1 MPTGDL
7 MPDQQW
13 QSTACILCYV
23 NCGLEVQTDGRAIT
37 RVRGDRA
44 NARSQGYLC
53 QKAQRLSW
61 YGDHADRLT
70 TPLRRRADGT
80 HEPIAWETALAEIA
94 AKLNALRAEHGAD
107 AFAFYGGGGQGN
119 HLGGAYFTALRGALG
134 ATKHFNA
141 LSQEKTGDF
150 WVNGHLFGDQLC
162 HTAEDIEHTELLVVL
177 GCNPWMA
184 HGFQAARNAVNEIKK
199 TPGRRMIVIDPRR
212 TEVAEVAE
220 LHLQLRPGTD
230 AFLLAAMLAI
240 ILERGGEARAF
251 LAEHTVGW
259 EEVRS
264 ALARIASIDAWIAHA
279 GLARADVD
287 RAVDMI
293 LAAGSMV
300 VRVELGIQQSRH
312 STLNSYLE
320 KLLYLVTGNFGRRG
334 CNGLHTWLQ
343 PLFRSSPGERSPV
356 TGQEIIG
363 GLLPTNRFADEV
375 LTDDARRVRAVW
387 VDSNNPA
394 NTAADTTRFEAA
406 FRALELSVVVDVAYT
421 ETAALAD
428 YVLPASGQYEK
439 WEGTLFTF
447 EWPRNFFH
455 LRAPLFD
462 PLPGTLPEPEIY
474 TRLLRAMGDLPP
486 QGELAE
492 LVALAA
498 ENRGAMMKRAM
509 QMFGENPKLVPIA
522 PVLLYATLGPTL
534 PEGAAAAAP
543 LWAACH
549 RTVMEHTGAVQ
560 RALDTALAPPALG
573 EALFAEVLASRS
585 GFVFTAHEYEEIFA
599 LVKHPDGKVR
609 LAIPALLDWLG
620 RLDPAAETDDPAYPF
635 TLVAGQRRMH
645 NANQI
650 FRDPGWRKSDP
661 DGALRVHPDDLAALG
676 GRDGGWMAVATKTGR
691 LVTRVEADASMRC
704 GLVALPHGYGQSY
717 PDGQGGRIVD
727 GPRLNLITAHDDCD
741 PIAATPY
748 HKNVAVR
755 LTPVVGAEADD
766 AESRSR
772 RVRALAAASTA
783 RADARRAVP
792 A

>member
-1 MPTGDL
+1 
-7 MPDQQW
+7 MPDQPW
-13 QSTACILCYV
+13 KSTACILCYV
-23 NCGLEVQTDGRAIT
+23 NCGLEVQTEGRAIT
-37 RVRGDRA
+37 RVRGDRG

-80 HEPIAWETALAEIA
+80 HEPIAWETAFTEIA
-94 AKLNALRAEHGAD
+94 ARLNGLRAEHGGD

-119 HLGGAYFTALRGALG
+119 HLGGAYFAALAGALG
-134 ATKHFNA
+134 TTKHFNA

-150 WVNGHLFGDQLC
+150 WVNGRLFGDQLC

-199 TPGRRMIVIDPRR
+199 APGRRMIVIDPRR
-212 TEVAEVAE
+212 TEVADVAD

-230 AFLLAAMLAI
+230 AFLLSAILAI
-240 ILERGGEARAF
+240 ILQRRGEATDF
-251 LAEHTVGW
+251 LAAHTVGFP
-259 EEVRS
+259 EVRD
-264 ALARIASIDAWIAHA
+264 ALRRVSVDAWIAHA
-279 GLARADVD
+279 GVARAAVE

-320 KLLYLVTGNFGRRG
+320 KLLYLVTGHFGRRG

-343 PLFRSSPGERSPV
+343 PLFRSSRGERSPV

-375 LTDDARRVRAVW
+375 LTDDPRRVRAVW

-394 NTAADTTRFEAA
+394 NTAADTRRFERA

-455 LRAPLFD
+455 LRAPLFE

-486 QGELAE
+486 QEDLAE

-498 ENRGAMMKRAM
+498 EQRGAMMKRAM
-509 QMFGENPKLVPIA
+509 EMFGENPRLVPIA
-522 PVLLYATLGPTL
+522 AVLLYATLGPSL
-534 PEGAAAAAP
+534 PDGAAAAAP

-549 RTVMEHTGAVQ
+549 RTVMEHTRAVQ
-560 RALDTALAPPALG
+560 RALDTTLAPPALG
-573 EALFAEVLASRS
+573 EALFAKVLASRS
-585 GFVFTAHEYEEIFA
+585 GFVFTAHEHDEIFQ
-599 LVKHPDGKVR
+599 LVKHDDGKLH
-609 LAIPALLDWLG
+609 LAIPELLDWLG
-620 RLDPAAETDDPAYPF
+620 RLDPTADAADPAYPF

-650 FRDPGWRKSDP
+650 FRDPGWRKSDH
-661 DGALRVHPDDLAALG
+661 DGALRVHPDDVAALG
-676 GRDGGWMAVATKTGR
+676 GQDGGWMEVATKTGR
-691 LVTRVEADASMRC
+691 LVTRVEADASMRR

-766 AESRSR
+766 AETRSR
-772 RVRALAAASTA
+772 RVRALAAASAA
-783 RADARRAVP
+783 RAEARRALS

>member
-1 MPTGDL
+1 
-7 MPDQQW
+7 MPDQSWKQ
-13 QSTACILCYV
+13 TACILCYV
-23 NCGLEVQTDGRAIT
+23 NCGLEVTTEGR
-37 RVRGDRA
+37 RFVKVRGDRA
-44 NARSQGYLC
+44 NTRSDGYLC
-53 QKAQRLSW
+53 QKAQRLQW

-70 TPLRRRADGT
+70 TPLRRRPDGT
-80 HEPIAWETALAEIA
+80 HEPISWETAFAEIA
-94 AKLNALRAEHGAD
+94 AKLNALRDAHGPE

-119 HLGGAYFTALRGALG
+119 HLGGAYFSALRGAVGTVKL
-134 ATKHFNA
+134 FNA

-150 WVNGHLFGDQLC
+150 WVNGRLYGDQLC

-199 TPGRRMIVIDPRR
+199 APDRKMIVIDPRR
-212 TEVAEVAE
+212 TEVADVAE

-230 AFLLAAMLAI
+230 AFLLSAMLAL
-240 ILERGGEARAF
+240 ILRRGGEA
-251 LAEHTVGW
+251 AEFIARRTLGF
-259 EEVRS
+259 EEVRDVL
-264 ALARIASIDAWIAHA
+264 LAVPVESWVAHSGVA
-279 GLARADVD
+279 MADVE
-287 RAVDMI
+287 RAVEMI
-293 LAAGSMV
+293 LAATSMV

-320 KLLYLVTGNFGRRG
+320 KLLYLLTGNFGRPG
-334 CNGLHTWLQ
+334 SNGLHTWLQ
-343 PLFRSSPGERSPV
+343 PLFRDSHGERSSV

-375 LTDDARRVRAVW
+375 LTDDPRRVRAVW

-394 NTAADTTRFEAA
+394 NTAADTLRFEQA

-455 LRAPLFD
+455 LRSPLFA

-486 QGELAE
+486 DDQLGELR
-492 LVALAA
+492 ALAA
-498 ENRGAMMKRAM
+498 EDRGRMMKRAF

-522 PVLLYATLGPTL
+522 PVLLYVTLGPTL

-549 RTVMEHTGAVQ
+549 RTAMEHGSAVQ
-560 RALDTALAPPALG
+560 RALGTTAEAPALG
-573 EALFAEVLASRS
+573 ELLFEKLLASRS
-585 GFVFTAHEYEEIFA
+585 GFVFTAHEYDEIFQ
-599 LVKHPDGKVR
+599 LVKHPDGKIR
-609 LAIPALLDWLG
+609 LAVPEMLDWIR
-620 RLDPAAETDDPAYPF
+620 RLDPAAEAVDPAYPF
-635 TLVAGQRRMH
+635 VLVAGQRRMH

-650 FRDPGWRKSDP
+650 FRTPAWRKSDP
-661 DGALRVHPDDLAALG
+661 DGALRIHPDDLAELG

-691 LVTRVEADASMRC
+691 LVVRVEVDASMRRR
-704 GLVALPHGYGQSY
+704 LVALPHGYGQAF
-717 PDGQGGRIVD
+717 PDGQGNRLVD

-748 HKNVAVR
+748 HKNVAVH
-755 LTPVVGAEADD
+755 LAPVVGAEAEA
-766 AESRSR
+766 AEAASE
-772 RVRALAAASTA
+772 RVRAFAAAAIAALPRATAGAAASA
-783 RADARRAVP
+783 
-792 A
+792 

>member
-1 MPTGDL
+1 MANPSWS
-7 MPDQQW
+7 P
-13 QSTACILCYV
+13 TACILCYV
-23 NCGLEVQTDGRAIT
+23 NCGLEVAIDGRRIR

-53 QKAQRLSW
+53 QKAQRLQW

-70 TPLRRRADGT
+70 TPLRRRPDGT
-80 HEPIAWETALAEIA
+80 HEAITWETAFTEIA
-94 AKLNALRAEHGAD
+94 AKLNALRATHGAD

-150 WVNGHLFGDQLC
+150 WVNGRLYGDQLC

-184 HGFQAARNAVNEIKK
+184 HGFQAARNTVNEIKK
-199 TPGRRMIVIDPRR
+199 APGRRMIVIDPRR
-212 TEVAEVAE
+212 TEVADGAE

-230 AFLLAAMLAI
+230 AFLLSAMLAI
-240 ILERGGEARAF
+240 ILRRGGEAADF
-251 LAEHTVGW
+251 LAARTTGFAA
-259 EEVRS
+259 VR
-264 ALARIASIDAWIAHA
+264 AVLLAVPVERWAAHA
-279 GLARADVD
+279 GVPRADVE

-293 LAAGSMV
+293 LAARSMV

-320 KLLYLVTGNFGRRG
+320 KLLYLLTGNFGRPG
-334 CNGLHTWLQ
+334 TNAIHTWLQ
-343 PLFRSSPGERSPV
+343 PLFRSSEGERSSV

-375 LTDDARRVRAVW
+375 LTDDPRRVRAVW

-394 NTAADTTRFEAA
+394 NTAADTMRFERA

-428 YVLPASGQYEK
+428 YVLPAAAQYEK
-439 WEGTLFTF
+439 WEATFFTF
-447 EWPRNFFH
+447 EWPRNFFQ
-455 LRAPLFD
+455 LRAPLMT
-462 PLPGTLPEPEIY
+462 PLAGTLPEPEIY
-474 TRLLRAMGDLPP
+474 TRLLRAMGDLP
-486 QGELAE
+486 GDHDLAE
-492 LVALAA
+492 LRALAA
-498 ENRGAMMKRAM
+498 EHRGRMMQRAF
-509 QMFGENPKLVPIA
+509 QMFGETPTLVPIA

-534 PEGAAAAAP
+534 ADGAAAAAP
-543 LWAACH
+543 LYAACH
-549 RTVMEHTGAVQ
+549 RTAMEYPLAVQ
-560 RALDTALAPPALG
+560 RALATAVEPPQLG
-573 EALFAEVLASRS
+573 DALFDALLASRS
-585 GFVFTAHEYEEIFA
+585 GLVFTAHEYDEVFQ
-599 LVKHPDGKVR
+599 LVKHPDGKIH
-609 LAIPALLDWLG
+609 LAVPEMLDWLG
-620 RLDPAAETDDPAYPF
+620 RLDPAAEPDDPAHPF

-650 FRDPGWRKSDP
+650 FRTPAWRKSDP
-661 DGALRVHPDDLAALG
+661 DGALRVHPDDLAQLG
-676 GRDGGWMAVATKTGR
+676 GRDGGWMAVSTKTGR
-691 LVTRVEADASMRC
+691 LVVRVESDASMRR

-717 PDGQGGRIVD
+717 PDGHGNRIVD

-748 HKNVAVR
+748 HKNVAVH
-755 LTPVVGAEADD
+755 LAPVAGAEAEA
-766 AESRSR
+766 AEAASA
-772 RVRALAAASTA
+772 RVRAVAAAHA
-783 RADARRAVP
+783 IVG
-792 A
+792 